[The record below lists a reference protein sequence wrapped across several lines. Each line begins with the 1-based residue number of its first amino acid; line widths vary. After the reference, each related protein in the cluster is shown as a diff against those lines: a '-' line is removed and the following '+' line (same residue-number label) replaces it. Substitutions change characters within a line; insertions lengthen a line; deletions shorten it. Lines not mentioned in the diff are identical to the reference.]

1 MLRFFMQFSACFALG
16 LVVSGLILIGLMFC
30 GQFDLIHG
38 LSLTGKPLA
47 WLALELLPGGFWD
60 SLTGLADAAGNPH
73 VRSFLALCAALG
85 QVGLLLA
92 LGFMRLW
99 YRS

>member
-16 LVVSGLILIGLMFC
+16 LVVSGLILIGLMFF

-38 LSLTGKPLA
+38 LNFTGRPMA
-47 WLALELLPGGFWD
+47 WLALELLPGEFWEG
-60 SLTGLADAAGNPH
+60 LTGLPGAASNPH
-73 VRSFLALCAALG
+73 VQSFLQLCAALG
-85 QVGLLLA
+85 QVGLLFA
-92 LGFMRLW
+92 FGFFRLW